1 MKNLGK
7 IFFILFL
14 MQMSASASVIAS
26 VDSNVVYDGELVTY
40 RLSMSGNEIEKP
52 VLSQICG
59 NNILSTSSQ
68 TSIEM
73 INGGYERKYTL
84 SYQFMPQKSC
94 EIAPVEVKV
103 DGNIEK
109 SNSVS
114 FSVKKGEQDLNA
126 EFTLSLDTPK
136 KELYVGEPFELTML
150 LKQKRDAQAVDSKF
164 DAPDFKGFWVK
175 SETKPVRSDD
185 GAFITTKVIYT
196 LAAQRDGNLTVTPA
210 QLKIASRVNT
220 RDMWGSFSPNLKW
233 RSYFSNELAVD
244 AKPLPNG
251 ATIIG
256 DFKITAVADK
266 TEINQNE
273 AVNVTLEVLGS
284 GNLEDIQ
291 SFKPYVQNV
300 NVFDEKIVVNK
311 DKLIQKL
318 VFVSDS
324 DFTIPPF
331 ELAFFNTKTKRVEK
345 ITTKKIDIKVKNAA
359 PKSELKIT
367 RDEEQ
372 TAVPVEQKET
382 LTQEGNSTLA
392 LVIVFIAGVVLGAL
406 LMLLQK
412 GKIFTKEKS
421 VNIKDEKVLLVK
433 LLPYKEDAEVAN
445 IVEILEKNLYT
456 STKEVIDK
464 KILKEIVKKYNIS

>member
-7 IFFILFL
+7 IILTLFL
-14 MQMSASASVIAS
+14 IQITAFASVTAS
-26 VDSNVVYDGELVTY
+26 VDSNVVYNGELVTY

-52 VLSQICG
+52 VITQICG
-59 NNILSTSSQ
+59 NDILSTSSQ

-103 DGNIEK
+103 DGKIEK
-109 SNSVS
+109 ANKVS
-114 FSVKKGEQDLNA
+114 FTLKKGEQDVNA

-175 SETKPVRSDD
+175 NETKPVRSDD
-185 GAFITTKVIYT
+185 GALITTKVIYT
-196 LAAQRDGNLTVTPA
+196 LAAQRDGNLSSTPA

-233 RSYFSNELAVD
+233 RSYFSNELAVV

-256 DFKITAVADK
+256 DLKITAVADK

-284 GNLEDIQ
+284 GNLEDIK
-291 SFKPYVQNV
+291 SFKPMY
-300 NVFDEKIVVNK
+300 KMSMS
-311 DKLIQKL
+311 LM
-318 VFVSDS
+318 
-324 DFTIPPF
+324 
-331 ELAFFNTKTKRVEK
+331 KRF
-345 ITTKKIDIKVKNAA
+345 
-359 PKSELKIT
+359 L
-367 RDEEQ
+367 
-372 TAVPVEQKET
+372 
-382 LTQEGNSTLA
+382 
-392 LVIVFIAGVVLGAL
+392 
-406 LMLLQK
+406 
-412 GKIFTKEKS
+412 
-421 VNIKDEKVLLVK
+421 
-433 LLPYKEDAEVAN
+433 
-445 IVEILEKNLYT
+445 
-456 STKEVIDK
+456 
-464 KILKEIVKKYNIS
+464 